1 MLEELMFHWQ
11 QEQDVVLST
20 KASRPALGL
29 ASMLTKTSA
38 REGVRCDQSPSSSK
52 VMNVW
57 SCITNPP
64 YAFMAW
70 GSIKH
75 RIFSTKQKPRH
86 LL

>member
-11 QEQDVVLST
+11 QEQVVVLSN

-29 ASMLTKTSA
+29 TSMLIEASA
-38 REGVRCDQSPSSSK
+38 REGVRCDHSPFSSK

-57 SCITNPP
+57 SCITSPP

-75 RIFSTKQKPRH
+75 RVFSTKQEPGH